1 MITAEGGI
9 EREYIRVAPSTGAA
23 APGPGGLTAR
33 LLRMSKQTRSQTTKH
48 GEPELSAPA
57 IGGEDAAHT
66 TCMVKPYQTVCGILD
81 AFGARIPGM
90 VARSRGVNG
99 GSAATGMTV
108 PQVGQLENGVL
119 AR

>member
-9 EREYIRVAPSTGAA
+9 GREYIRVAPSTGAA

-57 IGGEDAAHT
+57 IGGEDAAQS
-66 TCMVKPYQTVCGILD
+66 C
-81 AFGARIPGM
+81 
-90 VARSRGVNG
+90 RSRL
-99 GSAATGMTV
+99 T
-108 PQVGQLENGVL
+108 P
-119 AR
+119 ARRGREEMS

>member
-66 TCMVKPYQTVCGILD
+66 IHPRTHIAPVADRLIHLSPCSASIL
-81 AFGARIPGM
+81 
-90 VARSRGVNG
+90 
-99 GSAATGMTV
+99 AA
-108 PQVGQLENGVL
+108 
-119 AR
+119 AHR